1 MLVLYVLSQ
10 LPRTVDENEPLAA
23 LEASQQPLMVFGIL
37 PDPGVTVIDI
47 DCRHVVISK
56 ARKNNKPLREEVCFK
71 AIARPSMGKVHYNFI
86 WLCIIWL

>member
-1 MLVLYVLSQ
+1 MLNVLGQ
-10 LPRTVDENEPLAA
+10 FPRTVYENESFAA
-23 LEASQQPLMVFGIL
+23 FEASQQPLVILGVF

-47 DCRHVVISK
+47 DCRDIIISK
-56 ARKNNKPLREEVCFK
+56 ARKNNKPLGEKVCFK

>member
-1 MLVLYVLSQ
+1 MFMLYVLSQ
-10 LPRTVDENEPLAA
+10 LPRTVYENKPFAA
-23 LEASQQPLMVFGIL
+23 LEASQQPFMVLGVL

-47 DCRHVVISK
+47 NCRDIVVGK

-71 AIARPSMGKVHYNFI
+71 AIARSSMGKVHYNFI